1 MLSQQS
7 KYALRA
13 VMYLNRLG
21 SNKYLRVEQIAEATG
36 LPAPYL
42 SKLLKLLVQHGL
54 LISRRGKNGGVALN
68 PNKDKVTFYDICL
81 ALEDPIILSECVLF
95 KKPCNE
101 EHHCAFHKKWA
112 ATKKRLLE
120 FLDQEKL

>member
-13 VMYLNRLG
+13 LMYLNRLE
-21 SNKYLRVEQIAEATG
+21 SNKYLRVDQIAEATD

-68 PNKDKVTFYDICL
+68 PGKGKITFYDICV

-101 EHHCAFHKKWA
+101 DHPCAFHKKWA